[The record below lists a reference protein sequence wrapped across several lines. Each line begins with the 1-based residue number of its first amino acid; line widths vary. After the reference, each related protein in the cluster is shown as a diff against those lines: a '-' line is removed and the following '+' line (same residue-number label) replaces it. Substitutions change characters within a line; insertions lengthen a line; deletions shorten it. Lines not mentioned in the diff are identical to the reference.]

1 MPNMA
6 RTLRRNTLCLAAAG
20 TALCNVAMAA
30 KPEPKEEH
38 LFIADQFTYDD
49 NLFRA
54 AEGSDS
60 DLIPGDPTDGS
71 ARNVSREDYSNRV
84 TVGLGNDFHLGRQ
97 TLRLKGRVHDVRF
110 NENDYLDHTAGDA
123 SAALDWRML
132 ANWSGRFGASYDR
145 KLIDFAQTLGT
156 TKDLIETTNYSAA
169 LRYAIGP
176 RWSISLNGARVETEH
191 DLDLRQQQNIE
202 ADIGRASIDYVTPT
216 FHSFGVEYRYIDAK
230 FPNAIVD
237 PSNLSSDYE
246 ENAALARFTYTA
258 TVHTQFRLSGGYVER
273 ERPNQ
278 TDGNYSGDVW
288 RAEIDWKPREKF
300 STLFAAWRELR
311 AYTDVESDYF
321 VSDGFSIGPTWSP
334 VEKLTFALSVIY
346 EDQEF
351 LSTRFL
357 DVEVTDAPRKDD
369 VLSGVA
375 SITYRP
381 REQLAFELS
390 YRGADRDSNR
400 VQRRYDAQTAGISVR
415 WSVF

>member
-1 MPNMA
+1 MPTMA
-6 RTLRRNTLCLAAAG
+6 RTFRRNTLCLAAAG

-30 KPEPKEEH
+30 KPEPQEEH
-38 LFIADQFTYDD
+38 LFIAEQFSHDD

-54 AEGSDS
+54 ADSSDS
-60 DLIPGDPTDGS
+60 STDG
-71 ARNVSREDYSNRV
+71 VSREDYSNRI
-84 TVGLGNDFHLGRQ
+84 TVGLGDDMQFGRQ
-97 TLRLKGRVHDVRF
+97 TLKLRGRVHDVRF
-110 NENDYLDHTAGDA
+110 NENDYLDHTAGNA
-123 SAALDWRML
+123 SALFDWRML
-132 ANWSGRFGASYDR
+132 SNWSGRLGASYDR
-145 KLIDFAQTLGT
+145 KLVDFSQTLGT
-156 TKDLIETTNYSAA
+156 TKDLIDTTNFNAA
-169 LRYAIGP
+169 LRYALGP
-176 RWSISLNGARVETEH
+176 RWSISVNGARMETEH
-191 DLDLRQQQNIE
+191 TLTEREQQNLE
-202 ADIGRASIDYVTPT
+202 ADVGRVSIDYVTPT
-216 FHSFGVEYRYIDAK
+216 FHSFGIEYRYIDAK
-230 FPNAIVD
+230 FPNEIDD
-237 PSNLSSDYE
+237 PSVSSSDYE
-246 ENAALARFTYTA
+246 ESGALARFTYTA

-278 TDGNYSGDVW
+278 EDGNYSGDVW

-321 VSDGFSIGPTWSP
+321 VSDGFSLGPTWSP

-351 LSTRFL
+351 LSTRFM
-357 DVEVTDAPRKDD
+357 DEEVTDEPRKDD

-381 REQLAFELS
+381 RDNLAFELS
-390 YRGADRDSNR
+390 YRGTDRDSNR